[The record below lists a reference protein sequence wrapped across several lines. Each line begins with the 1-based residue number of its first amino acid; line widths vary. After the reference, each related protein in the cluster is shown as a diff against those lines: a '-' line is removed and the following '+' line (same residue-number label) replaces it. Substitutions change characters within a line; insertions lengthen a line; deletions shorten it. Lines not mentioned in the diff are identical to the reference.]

1 MWHEIFVGCG
11 CFCAGVEMFSE
22 ESILCFQAAY
32 VRAVAQHRTPLIVC
46 PVLGVRGACL
56 SSLRAAA
63 ENPFDWSMAQRLS
76 FRREGKGKG
85 RLA

>member
-1 MWHEIFVGCG
+1 MFLCRGR
-11 CFCAGVEMFSE
+11 GVFRR
-22 ESILCFQAAY
+22 INTLFQAAY
-32 VRAVAQHRTPLIVC
+32 VRAVAQHRTPFIEC
-46 PVLGVRGACL
+46 KVLRVRGACL

-63 ENPFDWSMAQRLS
+63 ENPFYWSMAQHLS